1 VIAHGHLAI
10 GDEHDFV
17 VLAYAQNRGAVH
29 QWAFPAIAHP
39 PIIAPEES
47 MRQNHQNMGR
57 TWEATGESVRN
68 KLKASEQK
76 TE

>member
-1 VIAHGHLAI
+1 
-10 GDEHDFV
+10 
-17 VLAYAQNRGAVH
+17 VH

-47 MRQNHQNMGR
+47 MRQNDQNMGR